1 MFERFKRN
9 DANGDGYEDRGTVAT
24 ADRPA
29 TTTRDTDTG
38 EGRFVHD
45 GDATTA
51 VTGRE
56 AVRDVRARQRAEYGG
71 LNWGAAF
78 FGWLVAIGMA
88 VILLAI
94 LSAAGTAFSLSNVS
108 QSDAN
113 SNAETIGI
121 VGGILLI
128 AVLAIAYYCGGYV
141 SGRMS
146 RFDGGRQGFGTWAI
160 GLVVTIILAV
170 AGVVFG
176 SEYNVLEQLN
186 LPRIPIDEGS
196 LTTGAAIALA
206 AVVVLTLLAA
216 MVGGKAGERYHR
228 RIDRFGYDA

>member
-1 MFERFKRN
+1 MFDRFNRN
-9 DANGDGYEDRGTVAT
+9 GGNDDAYDDRGTVAT
-24 ADRPA
+24 EDRPV
-29 TTTRDTDTG
+29 TTRDTDTDD
-38 EGRFVHD
+38 GRFTRS
-45 GDATTA
+45 GAATGL
-51 VTGRE
+51 TGRE

-71 LNWGAAF
+71 TNWGAAF

-94 LSAAGTAFSLSNVS
+94 LSAAGTAFGLSEVS
-108 QSDAN
+108 ESDAK

-121 VGGILLI
+121 VGGVLLI

-146 RFDGGRQGFGTWAI
+146 RFDGGRQGLGTWAI
-160 GLVVTIILAV
+160 GLFVTIVLAA
-170 AGVVFG
+170 AGAIFG

-196 LTTGAAIALA
+196 LTTGAVIAL
-206 AVVVLTLLAA
+206 VVVLGLTLLAA
-216 MVGGKAGERYHR
+216 MAGGKAGELYHR
-228 RIDRFGYDA
+228 KVDRFGYDA